1 MPQLPSPPFPS
12 IEEKDNFKDV
22 KEKSVSIYEYIIWY
36 LIFLTMCK
44 DRENGQFAFLKRNIS
59 KFPLK
64 RSLTICCL
72 GVCVYNYSVINKV
85 VLQLSQILLGN
96 SYKLLYQIF

>member
-1 MPQLPSPPFPS
+1 MPSLPSPPFPYL
-12 IEEKDNFKDV
+12 EEKDKLKMLKKNQSQCMNILFG
-22 KEKSVSIYEYIIWY
+22 IWSSW
-36 LIFLTMCK
+36 LCK
-44 DRENGQFAFLKRNIS
+44 DRENGQFAFLKMNIF

-96 SYKLLYQIF
+96 SYKL